1 MKRLNRFFKK
11 FDRRDGLAT
20 ALLSLSLATC
30 ALGNPS
36 GPTVRHGQVQ
46 ITAGT
51 QAQIQQL
58 TDRAIVDWQSFSI
71 GSHESV
77 RFLQPSDLSVILN
90 RVTGG
95 DPSSILGRMDA
106 NGNVF
111 LINPNGILF
120 GPNSVVNVGG
130 LVASSLQIADEDF
143 LSGNYSFN
151 ADSGQ
156 DLGAVV
162 NQGTIKIT
170 DGGYAVLTGPSVI
183 NEGTIVA
190 KAGNVTLAAGERAT
204 LNLDGR
210 DLVHFALN
218 QSGGSNG
225 TVLLAPGMMSDTIAQ
240 TLGVQRYQMAD
251 RIVREADGSVRMLNS
266 SGTLV
271 QAGTVSSDGTETGS
285 DGGSVL
291 IESTDF
297 TLLTGASVTSSNGTG
312 QGNGGEVVV
321 LSNMESGTTSV
332 ENGARLSAASPAAD
346 GGFIETSAA
355 VVGMAG
361 PVDASG
367 AVNPG
372 TYLLDP
378 TFNVT
383 RIVDELYTGGGSFVT
398 DLVLETTLNL
408 NMDAIVESSA
418 GIVSDVTATSA
429 AEGGSDTGIQATGIG
444 NLRFDTANLGGNDI
458 DLGVDQFD
466 LGGSFE
472 LRAPSAGTVD
482 LNSAT
487 IDIDGSFNIMA
498 GSVDLG
504 SAQITADQGANINS
518 ENDLIGTGFSIDT
531 RQDPNIFTD
540 GGDIFMNASNV
551 DFDLAT
557 IRFAQPFSTG
567 GLTITGGPF
576 EITNSMILSE
586 SEPVAGF
593 RDQYKASV
601 TIADTSFSNDV
612 TILNSTITGTAVL
625 IQGNTI
631 NLQSTDIDTT
641 VRDSG
646 AVIPFPSSI
655 TINANGFLNGPTG
668 SNALHSKRIYLTSSD
683 ESVSANIDTSSDG
696 DDPSAPYTSVAT
708 RLTVEAAGGNITITD
723 IAASNALGIDL
734 SRPNGRGS
742 GQPAD
747 TDAIIAGGNITIS
760 SQGKIGFGT
769 GDGVTRDQGWE
780 GTPGLAEHPIVR
792 TTGVSGN
799 VSISAVGP
807 LLDQN
812 GVRGTEATPTTGSNE
827 IIAGG
832 TVTLNSGSSVGSM
845 DDPFFTGVFEVTANH
860 LIVNADGVTTP
871 VNVGGPGFETVDITI
886 DGGEVKV
893 TDQGAGAAL
902 EINPNGA
909 GPDILQI
916 ETGFSA
922 NNVRVS
928 SSEDLAV
935 FAGSD
940 FAGERLILTTTNGG
954 RILNEDPGNTGQP
967 NLIMSNTNPGGGSL
981 VLGSSGDIGT
991 AQDPFRV
998 QGPNVFLANTTANIF
1013 LDLDPFSAGPISIQ
1027 GVDSVVFSQ
1036 PLTSPTITGAN
1047 LSSVNDLVVESSDS
1061 LNIQSLINST
1071 GGVAFDST
1079 GTVTL
1084 SNDVTAD
1091 TALIFKATDLIN
1103 ADGRIHGGVVGLE
1116 IGQDVGSAA
1125 DPLDVDMTG
1134 LVLGSN
1140 PARSYF
1146 IRDNGNQDASLL
1158 NSVTV
1163 GGVTVAGNQTSTLQ
1177 VEKNQGSLT
1186 VDSSVSSA
1194 DRLSL
1199 QVGGNI
1205 VQGASGQLNAPAI
1218 VLKSDGSIGDID
1230 SDLQLDAQ
1238 TLALAGQNAYVRDVG
1253 SDLELVSDAAVAPSV
1268 GAQNELR
1275 VRVDE
1280 GDLTVST
1287 DLNGGD
1293 IALIAG
1299 TTLDIS
1305 AQTAAQDIIING
1317 NITAGGN
1324 MVLIAAGD
1332 IVGVSGTLS
1341 ANAIGLG
1348 AGGNIGSAV
1357 NPLNLSANEF
1367 VSNKTNP
1374 NVTFV
1379 EPPSQVDSVSSVGAT
1394 VNGQVLEEVVT
1405 PENGVVVEVVLYPE
1419 EEEITGPEF
1428 AQDNV
1433 DLVEDFLRTLD
1444 EDSILDELTDPT
1456 GVILEWY
1463 DDGEF
1468 LRHKRR

>member
-1 MKRLNRFFKK
+1 
-11 FDRRDGLAT
+11 
-20 ALLSLSLATC
+20 
-30 ALGNPS
+30 
-36 GPTVRHGQVQ
+36 
-46 ITAGT
+46 
-51 QAQIQQL
+51 
-58 TDRAIVDWQSFSI
+58 VDQ
-71 GSHESV
+71 
-77 RFLQPSDLSVILN
+77 
-90 RVTGG
+90 
-95 DPSSILGRMDA
+95 
-106 NGNVF
+106 
-111 LINPNGILF
+111 
-120 GPNSVVNVGG
+120 
-130 LVASSLQIADEDF
+130 
-143 LSGNYSFN
+143 
-151 ADSGQ
+151 
-156 DLGAVV
+156 
-162 NQGTIKIT
+162 
-170 DGGYAVLTGPSVI
+170 
-183 NEGTIVA
+183 
-190 KAGNVTLAAGERAT
+190 
-204 LNLDGR
+204 
-210 DLVHFALN
+210 
-218 QSGGSNG
+218 
-225 TVLLAPGMMSDTIAQ
+225 
-240 TLGVQRYQMAD
+240 
-251 RIVREADGSVRMLNS
+251 
-266 SGTLV
+266 
-271 QAGTVSSDGTETGS
+271 
-285 DGGSVL
+285 
-291 IESTDF
+291 F
-297 TLLTGASVTSSNGTG
+297 T
-312 QGNGGEVVV
+312 
-321 LSNMESGTTSV
+321 
-332 ENGARLSAASPAAD
+332 
-346 GGFIETSAA
+346 
-355 VVGMAG
+355 
-361 PVDASG
+361 
-367 AVNPG
+367 
-372 TYLLDP
+372 
-378 TFNVT
+378 
-383 RIVDELYTGGGSFVT
+383 
-398 DLVLETTLNL
+398 
-408 NMDAIVESSA
+408 
-418 GIVSDVTATSA
+418 
-429 AEGGSDTGIQATGIG
+429 
-444 NLRFDTANLGGNDI
+444 LGGN
-458 DLGVDQFD
+458 
-466 LGGSFE
+466 FE
-472 LRAPSAGTVD
+472 LNAPSAGSVN
-482 LNSAT
+482 LNTAV
-487 IDIDGSFNIMA
+487 IDIDGSLSVNA
-498 GSVDLG
+498 GSIDLG

-518 ENDLIGTGFSIDT
+518 ESDLIGTGFSIDT
-531 RQDPNIFTD
+531 RQDPNNFTD
-540 GGDIFMNASNV
+540 GGDIFMNGSNV
-551 DFDLAT
+551 DLDMAT
-557 IRFAQPFSTG
+557 IRFAQPFSIG
-567 GLTITGGPF
+567 GLTINGGPI

-586 SEPVAGF
+586 SEPVTGF
-593 RDQYKASV
+593 RDEYKASV
-601 TIADTSFSNDV
+601 TITDSSFGNDV
-612 TILNSTITGTAVL
+612 SILNSTITGTAVR
-625 IQGNTI
+625 IQGNNV
-631 NLQSTDIDTT
+631 NLQTTDIDTT

-646 AVIPFPSSI
+646 AVIPVPSSI

-668 SNALHSKRIYLTSSD
+668 NNALHSKRIYLTSSD

-696 DDPSAPYTSVAT
+696 DDPSVPYTSVPT
-708 RLTVEAAGGNITITD
+708 RLTVEAAGGDITITD

-734 SRPNGRGS
+734 SRPNGLGS

-747 TDAIIAGGNITIS
+747 TDAIIAGGDITLS
-760 SQGKIGFGT
+760 SQGKIGFGL
-769 GDGVTRDQGWE
+769 GDGVTRDLGFE
-780 GTPGLAEHPIVR
+780 STPGLAEHPIVR
-792 TTGVSGN
+792 TTGVSSN
-799 VSISAVGP
+799 VTISAVGP

-812 GVRGTEATPTTGSNE
+812 GIRDGLPMPPAPTSGANE
-827 IIAGG
+827 VIAGG

-845 DDPFFTGVFEVTANH
+845 TDPFFTGVFEVTANH
-860 LIVNADGVTTP
+860 LIVNADGATTP
-871 VNVGGPGFETVDITI
+871 VNVGGPGFQTVDITI

-935 FAGSD
+935 FASSD
-940 FAGERLILTTTNGG
+940 FAGENLILTTTNGG

-967 NLIMSNTNPGGGSL
+967 SIILSNTGPSGGSL
-981 VLGSSGDIGT
+981 ILGSSGDVGT

-998 QGPNVFLANTTANIF
+998 QGQNVFLANTTANIF

-1027 GVDSVVFSQ
+1027 GVDSVIFSQ
-1036 PLTSPTITGAN
+1036 PLTSPTVTGAD
-1047 LSSVNDLVVESSDS
+1047 LSSVNDLVVRSSD
-1061 LNIQSLINST
+1061 NINVQSLIDST
-1071 GGVAFDST
+1071 GGAAFDST

-1091 TALIFKATDLIN
+1091 NALIFKAADLIN

-1125 DPLDVDMTG
+1125 DPLDLDMTG
-1134 LVLGSN
+1134 LVLGSD
-1140 PARSYF
+1140 PTRSYF
-1146 IRDNGNQDASLL
+1146 IRDNGNQDAVLL

-1177 VEKNQGSLT
+1177 VEKNQGNLT
-1186 VDSSVSSA
+1186 VDGSVSSA

-1218 VLKSDGSIGDID
+1218 VLKSDGSIGDINN
-1230 SDLQLDAQ
+1230 DLQLDAQ

-1253 SDLELVSDAAVAPSV
+1253 NDLELVSDAAVAPSV

-1357 NPLNLSANEF
+1357 NPLSLSANEF

-1379 EPPSQVDSVSSVGAT
+1379 EPPTPVDSVSSVGAT
-1394 VNGQVLEEVVT
+1394 VNGQILEEIVT

-1456 GVILEWY
+1456 GTLLEWY

-1468 LRHKRR
+1468 LRHKNR